1 MASETSSPGAFV
13 GAPIGHLVAKARD
26 NGWAVNHSRDADE
39 VTFTSP
45 TGEMVIVARIDADGV
60 VVDGETQYPGLE
72 AEFGPLFRDAR
83 LRLEDALVSRKAQP
97 WWRRWFT

>member
-1 MASETSSPGAFV
+1 MASETSSPGPFV
-13 GAPIGHLVAKARD
+13 GAPIEHLVAKARD
-26 NGWAVNHSRDADE
+26 NGWAVNHSADE
-39 VTFTSP
+39 VTFTSR
-45 TGEMVIVARIDADGV
+45 TGETVIVARIDADGV
-60 VVDGETQYPGLE
+60 VVDGETQYPGLA